1 MRLSALLCLVFAVGC
16 SSDSAID
23 TFFDDAS
30 DWIDDALASLTENI
44 SEATGDF
51 DPSDAPYLTPYAFP
65 SADVT
70 DVSYGFDGDY
80 FYVRVDLADVI
91 PVDDVL
97 VAAAGEVEAQTITG
111 QSFSIAMDTD
121 NSDLTGAG
129 AATRGLGSSIAG
141 VDILFQIVMGYGGLT
156 EVFANWDFAGG
167 DFTLPGDQLAGELGE
182 GGPGYDYFVLRYPI
196 DSIPTFFFPAGSL
209 IEVGGWSDAESDL
222 YEQFVSDLLS
232 TTSWSIPDL

>member
-1 MRLSALLCLVFAVGC
+1 MG
-16 SSDSAID
+16 
-23 TFFDDAS
+23 
-30 DWIDDALASLTENI
+30 
-44 SEATGDF
+44 
-51 DPSDAPYLTPYAFP
+51 AP
-65 SADVT
+65 
-70 DVSYGFDGDY
+70 GRRRQQ
-80 FYVRVDLADVI
+80 VRVDLADVI

-167 DFTLPGDQLAGELGE
+167 DFGLPGDQLAGELGE

-196 DSIPTFFFPAGSL
+196 DSIPAFFFPAGSL
-209 IEVGGWSDAESDL
+209 IEIGGWSDAESDL